1 MSPGA
6 AFVRGSHEGRVV
18 NRDLLPLPHYRL
30 PSMGSDDGG
39 QPKSRRG
46 QRRRGERAHCED
58 WARCCAI
65 TLNELDRG
73 SADPHPQGQRASAGQ
88 ERSLGMIQAAVAEL
102 GRPPA
107 DLTRQGALAGLL
119 AKRSYTGEKVSAARL
134 DISLLSLPAGGDGP
148 RALTTLLGDE
158 GPMVVDA
165 FLKDKVLPP
174 SEAAAR
180 VAESALKRP
189 YYDPSLQGRPRRY
202 ARLLVALDGAGM
214 LEWRRRGSPR
224 VGLFTVWKK
233 NGKQRLIVDARLSNL
248 CFASPDPVDLATGGS
263 FASLEVDPGPPVCLA
278 QVDIQDAFYHL
289 LLPPELVP
297 FFCLRPV
304 TAGLAGVVELDGAP
318 VSPTQLV
325 YPHLRVVP
333 MGWNRA
339 MWWCQRI
346 HEFHAF
352 RQPGV
357 SLSNKLSDKKP
368 GVRLGRSGFAHTE
381 YVDNFAAIGR
391 QAKEVDAVA
400 DSVLD
405 ALTAAGLSMHP
416 RESSVGGSVL
426 GWEFSDECPQVRVSP
441 RRAWRLRLGIE
452 GLLEKGFATGRDL
465 EAIIGHFTFAARIR
479 PEALC
484 VFSAAYAFSQ
494 RGELN
499 LAAAAGLDDLD
510 RLGTARH
517 LEALGEVDRSGAV
530 PEIGPEILQGSWTTV
545 SAGRWKRR
553 WAMPILE
560 GRALVWGVRH
570 VSRGL
575 SEFGKRILFL
585 TDGLSEVLALEKGRS
600 SSVALMR
607 VCRQWA
613 ATVFAADLY
622 PRVRWIRS
630 ELNVADE
637 PSRRYQPKPFGLK
650 PGCFRP
656 PPGLPEPDGDR
667 PPAATRR
674 CPDPVGPVGCGPGD
688 RQPGEAGRGCGAATR
703 PGRAADPVASG
714 GAVTG
719 WCATAPTPWAGPGKG
734 SGETSQASARGAG
747 HEGGARRCPANEF
760 PRGQAGDRQ
769 QGPLAAREGERG
781 RPRPAGLPVGA
792 RGVRDLLRDP
802 GPAPRDRSGRRRG
815 SRGVDLPRCLRRQRR
830 AGGDK
835 AQGAAAVLL
844 PAAPVRGWAAPVQPG
859 AEGVEAAGVAAE
871 PAAAAGGGRLRGG
884 TQARGKPGPARRPPR
899 LCELRGRPAARGADV
914 ADRAASGAAGAGGW
928 PHRAVASAV
937 SDGGEDAQQGRRL
950 QQERAGRPAVLPPHQ
965 GRAEAARGRRQRQG
979 PRGAGAVRAAGA
991 GARHGG
997 PAARPRGP
1005 AGPVPAAA
1013 RRSARRPGQ
1022 LPPQHR
1028 GGEGSQPLGKRQ
1040 LGDGVRQRRPR
1051 RRPADQVATAVARPR
1066 RRPRQEAWRH
1076 PLRALPAFAARA
1088 GGAVALEVFSGSGN
1102 FSRAWRRRQRA
1113 LGYAIFEWDIRWGEE
1128 YDLTRQ
1134 RTQRLVRGW
1143 VNNGLIAAVWLG
1155 TPCHSWSRARDIRPG
1170 PPPLRSD
1177 LHVMGLPDLAPRD
1190 AEKVRIGNA
1199 HMKFSA
1205 SLFSLCQAVRVPV
1218 AIENPHMSRIWL
1230 TSQFRRLQR
1239 KCRSVVLD
1247 FCQFGQSCRKRTR
1260 IIYDHVD
1267 LQPLHRLCR
1276 GPRGICSRTGRPH
1289 DQLQGKNADGIFHT
1303 LLAEAYPA
1311 DLCTSIVRCF
1321 QLALAEKKVQRV
1333 QTIWCG

>member
-1 MSPGA
+1 
-6 AFVRGSHEGRVV
+6 
-18 NRDLLPLPHYRL
+18 
-30 PSMGSDDGG
+30 MGSDDGG

-107 DLTRQGALAGLL
+107 DLTRQGALAELL
-119 AKRSYTGEKVSAARL
+119 AKRSYTGEKVSVARL

-165 FLKDKVLPP
+165 FLRDKVLPP

-202 ARLLVALDGAGM
+202 ARLLAALDGAGM
-214 LEWRRRGSPR
+214 LEWRRHGSPR

-233 NGKQRLIVDARLSNL
+233 NGKQILIVDARLSNL
-248 CFASPDPVDLATGGS
+248 CFASPDSVDLATGGS

-318 VSPTQLV
+318 VSPTQL
-325 YPHLRVVP
+325 
-333 MGWNRA
+333 
-339 MWWCQRI
+339 
-346 HEFHAF
+346 
-352 RQPGV
+352 
-357 SLSNKLSDKKP
+357 
-368 GVRLGRSGFAHTE
+368 
-381 YVDNFAAIGR
+381 
-391 QAKEVDAVA
+391 AKEVDAVA

-416 RESSVGGSVL
+416 RESSLGGSVL

-441 RRAWRLRLGIE
+441 RRVWRLRLGIE

-494 RGELN
+494 RGADTRRRLWTASIAEAGRWSDRWRFSRGAEDRVRPRDASLREELN

-510 RLGTARH
+510 RVGTARH

-530 PEIGPEILQGSWTTV
+530 PEIGPEILQGSWATV

-553 WAMPILE
+553 EAMPILE
-560 GRALVWGVRH
+560 GRALVGGVRH

-630 ELNVADE
+630 ELNVCL
-637 PSRRYQPKPFGLK
+637 SRMTT
-650 PGCFRP
+650 
-656 PPGLPEPDGDR
+656 GLPR
-667 PPAATRR
+667 PLAGAPIPSAPWDAVLAT
-674 CPDPVGPVGCGPGD
+674 DSLV
-688 RQPGEAGRGCGAATR
+688 R
-703 PGRAADPVASG
+703 PGGTAERRPVQGEPPSLWRAAALP
-714 GAVTG
+714 
-719 WCATAPTPWAGPGKG
+719 
-734 SGETSQASARGAG
+734 
-747 HEGGARRCPANEF
+747 
-760 PRGQAGDRQ
+760 QAG
-769 QGPLAAREGERG
+769 A
-781 RPRPAGLPVGA
+781 RPRPPHGRARARAAARQAKPRPEELATRGERAAARQTSFPVDKRVTVSEGLSLLERESAGDHDQRVYQSALVEFRIFSETLGLRLETAQDYDEAAVEWTYPAVFDGSDALEGTRLKARLLYYYPRLLSVAGLPQFSRALRGWRRLGSPRSQLPLPGEVACAVAHRLAANQDLHAA
-792 RGVRDLLRDP
+792 RLVFVSFVFGLQ
-802 GPAPRDRSGRRRG
+802 PAELMSLTGRR
-815 SRGVDLPRCLRRQRR
+815 VVP
-830 AGGDK
+830 
-835 AQGAAAVLL
+835 
-844 PAAPVRGWAAPVQPG
+844 PA
-859 AEGVEAAGVAAE
+859 
-871 PAAAAGGGRLRGG
+871 
-884 TQARGKPGPARRPPR
+884 
-899 LCELRGRPAARGADV
+899 
-914 ADRAASGAAGAGGW
+914 
-928 PHRAVASAV
+928 
-937 SDGGEDAQQGRRL
+937 
-950 QQERAGRPAVLPPHQ
+950 
-965 GRAEAARGRRQRQG
+965 
-979 PRGAGAVRAAGA
+979 RAAGHAAWSLVPFPMEEETPSKDGAFNESVLGDLPFCHLIGDVLKPLEA
-991 GARHGG
+991 GVNDRDLAAQARYVQLAQAFGTADQHLGLEGPSGLYQLQHGG
-997 PAARPRGP
+997 A
-1005 AGPVPAAA
+1005 PVDLASY
-1013 RRSARRPGQ
+1013 RRSIAEVRARSRWASDSSVTGYGKGGRVADQ
-1022 LPPQHR
+1022 LIKLPPPFLDHAIVR
-1028 GGEGSQPLGKRQ
+1028 AKKNGDILCEHCRPL
-1040 LGDGVRQRRPR
+1040 P
-1051 RRPADQVATAVARPR
+1051 P
-1066 RRPRQEAWRH
+1066 
-1076 PLRALPAFAARA
+1076 
-1088 GGAVALEVFSGSGN
+1088 VFSGSGN

-1134 RTQRLVRGW
+1134 RAQRLVRGW

-1199 HMKFSA
+1199 LMKFSA

-1230 TSQFRRLQR
+1230 TSQF
-1239 KCRSVVLD
+1239 
-1247 FCQFGQSCRKRTR
+1247 
-1260 IIYDHVD
+1260 
-1267 LQPLHRLCR
+1267 
-1276 GPRGICSRTGRPH
+1276 
-1289 DQLQGKNADGIFHT
+1289 
-1303 LLAEAYPA
+1303 
-1311 DLCTSIVRCF
+1311 
-1321 QLALAEKKVQRV
+1321 
-1333 QTIWCG
+1333 

>member
-1 MSPGA
+1 MA
-6 AFVRGSHEGRVV
+6 VI
-18 NRDLLPLPHYRL
+18 
-30 PSMGSDDGG
+30 
-39 QPKSRRG
+39 QT
-46 QRRRGERAHCED
+46 HCED

-107 DLTRQGALAGLL
+107 DLTRQGALAELL
-119 AKRSYTGEKVSAARL
+119 AKRSYTGEKVS
-134 DISLLSLPAGGDGP
+134 
-148 RALTTLLGDE
+148 
-158 GPMVVDA
+158 
-165 FLKDKVLPP
+165 
-174 SEAAAR
+174 
-180 VAESALKRP
+180 SALKRP
-189 YYDPSLQGRPRRY
+189 YYDPSLQGRPRRH
-202 ARLLVALDGAGM
+202 ARLLAALDGAGV
-214 LEWRRRGSPR
+214 LEWRRHGSPR

-248 CFASPDPVDLATGGS
+248 CFASPDSVDLATGGS

-333 MGWNRA
+333 MGWNHA
-339 MWWCQRI
+339 LWWCQRI
-346 HEFHAF
+346 HEFHAS

-426 GWEFSDECPQVRVSP
+426 GWGFSDERPQVRVSP
-441 RRAWRLRLGIE
+441 RRAWRPRLGIE

-494 RGELN
+494 RGADTRRRLWTASIAEAGRWSDRWRFSRGAEDRVRPRDASLREELN

-510 RLGTARH
+510 RVGTARH
-517 LEALGEVDRSGAV
+517 LEALGGVDRSGAV
-530 PEIGPEILQGSWTTV
+530 PEIGPEILQGSWATV

-553 WAMPILE
+553 EAMPILE

-585 TDGLSEVLALEKGRS
+585 IDGLSEVLALEKGRS

-630 ELNVADE
+630 ELNVCLSRMATGAPI
-637 PSRRYQPKPFGLK
+637 PSAPWDAALATDSLAR
-650 PGCFRP
+650 PG
-656 PPGLPEPDGDR
+656 
-667 PPAATRR
+667 
-674 CPDPVGPVGCGPGD
+674 
-688 RQPGEAGRGCGAATR
+688 GAAERR
-703 PGRAADPVASG
+703 PVQGEPPTLWRAAAL
-714 GAVTG
+714 
-719 WCATAPTPWAGPGKG
+719 
-734 SGETSQASARGAG
+734 SQAGA
-747 HEGGARRCPANEF
+747 
-760 PRGQAGDRQ
+760 
-769 QGPLAAREGERG
+769 
-781 RPRPAGLPVGA
+781 RPRPPHGRARAKAAARQAKPRPEELATRGERAAARQANFPVDKRATVSEGLSLLERESAGDHDQRVCQSALAEFRIFSETLGLRLETAQDYDEAAVEWTYLAVFDGSDALEGTRRLGSPRSQLPLPGEVACAVAHRLAANQDLHAARLVFVSFVFGLQPAELMSLTGRQVAPPARAAGHAAWSLVLFPMEEETPSKDGA
-792 RGVRDLLRDP
+792 FNGSVLGDLPFCHLIGDVLKPLEAGVNDRDLMAQVRYAHLAQAFGTAD
-802 GPAPRDRSGRRRG
+802 
-815 SRGVDLPRCLRRQRR
+815 QRL
-830 AGGDK
+830 G
-835 AQGAAAVLL
+835 L
-844 PAAPVRGWAAPVQPG
+844 
-859 AEGVEAAGVAAE
+859 ES
-871 PAAAAGGGRLRGG
+871 
-884 TQARGKPGPARRPPR
+884 PPR
-899 LCELRGRPAARGADV
+899 LYLLRRGGAPVDLASYRRSIAEVRARSRWASDSSATGYGKGGRV
-914 ADRAASGAAGAGGW
+914 AG
-928 PHRAVASAV
+928 
-937 SDGGEDAQQGRRL
+937 QL
-950 QQERAGRPAVLPPHQ
+950 TKLPPPFLDH
-965 GRAEAARGRRQRQG
+965 AI
-979 PRGAGAVRAAGA
+979 VRAKKN
-991 GARHGG
+991 GG
-997 PAARPRGP
+997 IPCEHCR
-1005 AGPVPAAA
+1005 
-1013 RRSARRPGQ
+1013 
-1022 LPPQHR
+1022 
-1028 GGEGSQPLGKRQ
+1028 
-1040 LGDGVRQRRPR
+1040 
-1051 RRPADQVATAVARPR
+1051 
-1066 RRPRQEAWRH
+1066 
-1076 PLRALPAFAARA
+1076 
-1088 GGAVALEVFSGSGN
+1088 GSGN

-1113 LGYAIFEWDIRWGEE
+1113 LGDAIFEWDIRWGDE

-1134 RTQRLVRGW
+1134 RAQRLVRGW

-1199 HMKFSA
+1199 LMKFSA
-1205 SLFSLCQAVRVPV
+1205 SRDEP
-1218 AIENPHMSRIWL
+1218 P
-1230 TSQFRRLQR
+1230 RLPP
-1239 KCRSVVLD
+1239 KPKPKPAGASEKATD
-1247 FCQFGQSCRKRTR
+1247 DAGAKKAKKAKRG
-1260 IIYDHVD
+1260 DAGEK
-1267 LQPLHRLCR
+1267 P
-1276 GPRGICSRTGRPH
+1276 
-1289 DQLQGKNADGIFHT
+1289 KA
-1303 LLAEAYPA
+1303 AEEPA
-1311 DLCTSIVRCF
+1311 K
-1321 QLALAEKKVQRV
+1321 APKAAKGAKAEEKAEKGAKKKDKKPERGRSRSPVPAQAKKKKGNLKRKESGSSAAGS
-1333 QTIWCG
+1333 TEESAPSPPRKKAKKPSPPRKKAAPRRSPSSSEKGKRKKKRGEEERRRKPSRGRSPAKGGKRRRSPSRARGRRKGRSSSS